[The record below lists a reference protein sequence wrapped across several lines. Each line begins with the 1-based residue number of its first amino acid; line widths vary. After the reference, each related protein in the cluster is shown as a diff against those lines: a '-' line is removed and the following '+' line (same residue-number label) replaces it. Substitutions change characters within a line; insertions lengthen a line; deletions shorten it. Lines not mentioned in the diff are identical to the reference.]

1 MAEAAGCLDCFT
13 LTDLEVFTR
22 TAKQV
27 LTDFEFGLLVAKTAQ
42 AAVHR
47 WPPEKQ
53 KTTDGI
59 EEKYRFLRYVER
71 LEEIK
76 IHHVV
81 ELGG

>member
-1 MAEAAGCLDCFT
+1 MAEAAGCLNCVT
-13 LTDLEVFTR
+13 LTDVEAFR
-22 TAKQV
+22 RAADRV
-27 LTDFEFGLLVAKTAQ
+27 LNDNEFGFLVAKTAQ

-71 LEEIK
+71 LEGIR